1 MRKQEIERIK
11 IVKNSLER
19 LRIEFNSIVEDI
31 DFLIEELESLEK
43 NVKNKR
49 RKIK

>member
-1 MRKQEIERIK
+1 MRKQEIGRIK